1 MVAGDG
7 EPVAEVVPE
16 GDAEL
21 GAGLSQTEEGISAV
35 AAGVAARPAADLAL
49 GDLTTNIVL
58 RAVSYVRKLVTE
70 LSGGVFGY
78 LDSVLERHSFDE
90 FGELI

>member
-1 MVAGDG
+1 MEEVAK
-7 EPVAEVVPE
+7 VAKGGPK
-16 GDAEL
+16 GR
-21 GAGLSQTEEGISAV
+21 QYNKT
-35 AAGVAARPAADLAL
+35 
-49 GDLTTNIVL
+49 
-58 RAVSYVRKLVTE
+58 SYVRKLVTE

>member
-1 MVAGDG
+1 M
-7 EPVAEVVPE
+7 
-16 GDAEL
+16 
-21 GAGLSQTEEGISAV
+21 GAG
-35 AAGVAARPAADLAL
+35 ARTGAEQL
-49 GDLTTNIVL
+49 GL
-58 RAVSYVRKLVTE
+58 SYVRKLVTE

>member
-1 MVAGDG
+1 MLLKHPHGPLSRYRYVL
-7 EPVAEVVPE
+7 PVRCWSRHKWCYPGRDNEWHIALLLRNLRNPKRCYNH
-16 GDAEL
+16 DQEL
-21 GAGLSQTEEGISAV
+21 
-35 AAGVAARPAADLAL
+35 P
-49 GDLTTNIVL
+49 
-58 RAVSYVRKLVTE
+58 SYVRKLVTE

>member
-1 MVAGDG
+1 MY
-7 EPVAEVVPE
+7 
-16 GDAEL
+16 L
-21 GAGLSQTEEGISAV
+21 CQTFPM
-35 AAGVAARPAADLAL
+35 RN
-49 GDLTTNIVL
+49 LTTTICLTIAVL
-58 RAVSYVRKLVTE
+58 LGSGGVSWSADFQKGLSYVRKLVTE

>member
-1 MVAGDG
+1 MLGF
-7 EPVAEVVPE
+7 EVSEAAVSKYMPRHPKP
-16 GDAEL
+16 
-21 GAGLSQTEEGISAV
+21 LSQTWRTFLENHVGC
-35 AAGVAARPAADLAL
+35 LAS
-49 GDLTTNIVL
+49 
-58 RAVSYVRKLVTE
+58 SYVRKLVTE

>member
-1 MVAGDG
+1 MAFLY
-7 EPVAEVVPE
+7 P
-16 GDAEL
+16 
-21 GAGLSQTEEGISAV
+21 I
-35 AAGVAARPAADLAL
+35 LASR
-49 GDLTTNIVL
+49 NICDP
-58 RAVSYVRKLVTE
+58 SYVRKLVTE

>member
-1 MVAGDG
+1 MVSLW
-7 EPVAEVVPE
+7 PR
-16 GDAEL
+16 
-21 GAGLSQTEEGISAV
+21 SR
-35 AAGVAARPAADLAL
+35 AAW
-49 GDLTTNIVL
+49 
-58 RAVSYVRKLVTE
+58 SYVRKLVTE

>member
-1 MVAGDG
+1 MV
-7 EPVAEVVPE
+7 
-16 GDAEL
+16 
-21 GAGLSQTEEGISAV
+21 GALSRRSPSTFLSLNTSSVRTESPL
-35 AAGVAARPAADLAL
+35 AA
-49 GDLTTNIVL
+49 T
-58 RAVSYVRKLVTE
+58 SYVRKLVTE

>member
-1 MVAGDG
+1 MVLNKLNKLRLKLLSKPLNLSIACASPLINNLVIISHNKQFLELASCHVAQ
-7 EPVAEVVPE
+7 EPV
-16 GDAEL
+16 L
-21 GAGLSQTEEGISAV
+21 CW
-35 AAGVAARPAADLAL
+35 
-49 GDLTTNIVL
+49 
-58 RAVSYVRKLVTE
+58 SYVRKLVTE